1 MNGARLAKSKQK
13 QFKNMKNKK
22 EVTAEMVQTLR
33 EATGAGVMDC
43 RKALID
49 ASGDFEAAKKIIQE
63 KGLSK
68 VEKRAGRATGAGL
81 VHSYVHN
88 GRIGVLVQ
96 VSAETDFV
104 VRSEPFQALAHE
116 LAMQIAAAAP
126 ADVDELLTQPYIKD
140 ESRTMKDI
148 VNDVIAKV
156 GENITV
162 NQFSRLEV

>member
-1 MNGARLAKSKQK
+1 
-13 QFKNMKNKK
+13 MKNKK
-22 EVTAEMVQTLR
+22 EISVEAVQTLR

-43 RKALID
+43 RRALID
-49 ASGDFEAAKKIIQE
+49 AQGDMEAAKKIIQE

-88 GRIGVLVQ
+88 ERIGVLVDLR
-96 VSAETDFV
+96 AETDFV
-104 VRSEPFQALAHE
+104 VRSEPFRELAHE

-126 ADVDELLTQPYIKD
+126 RDVDELLAQPYIKD
-140 ESRTMKDI
+140 ESKTVKAV
-148 VNDVIAKV
+148 VNGVIARV

-162 NQFSRLEV
+162 NQFSRIEV